1 MLTNIQRGAILMM
14 LNKVQQKLNKF
25 GGVCGMVHGM
35 TDSALLENIIE
46 SKGIKYYF
54 LAEKIKM
61 SYQSLRSKI
70 DNKHEFKQSEIENI
84 CEALGIS
91 GNLQLK
97 NDIFFAKFVEDNS
110 TNEELSNVT
119 EVTQ

>member
-1 MLTNIQRGAILMM
+1 
-14 LNKVQQKLNKF
+14 
-25 GGVCGMVHGM
+25 MVHGM

-110 TNEELSNVT
+110 TNQMMKGKT
-119 EVTQ
+119 I

>member
-1 MLTNIQRGAILMM
+1 
-14 LNKVQQKLNKF
+14 
-25 GGVCGMVHGM
+25 MVHGM

-97 NDIFFAKFVEDNS
+97 NDIFFAKFVEEKS
-110 TNEELSNVT
+110 AKEELSNVT

>member
-1 MLTNIQRGAILMM
+1 
-14 LNKVQQKLNKF
+14 
-25 GGVCGMVHGM
+25 MVHGM
-35 TDSALLENIIE
+35 TDSTLLENIIE

-70 DNKHEFKQSEIENI
+70 DNKHEFKQSEIEKI
-84 CEALGIS
+84 CEVLGIS
-91 GNLQLK
+91 DDLKLK

-110 TNEELSNVT
+110 ANQMMS
-119 EVTQ
+119 

>member
-1 MLTNIQRGAILMM
+1 MLTNIQYDVILM
-14 LNKVQQKLNKF
+14 LLIISQQKLNKL

-61 SYQSLRSKI
+61 SYQSLRNKI

-84 CEALGIS
+84 CEVLGIS
-91 GNLQLK
+91 GDLQLK
-97 NDIFFAKFVEDNS
+97 NDIFFAKKN
-110 TNEELSNVT
+110 
-119 EVTQ
+119 